1 MSQHTAPNEYIK
13 RAKEA
18 EDLAARTADPVARA
32 SWLEIAHGYRTLAE
46 VTPHLAKKAG

>member
-1 MSQHTAPNEYIK
+1 MSQHTDQNEYLK

-18 EDLAARTADPVARA
+18 ENLAACANDPVAKA

-46 VTPHLAKKAG
+46 DAPHLTKKAG